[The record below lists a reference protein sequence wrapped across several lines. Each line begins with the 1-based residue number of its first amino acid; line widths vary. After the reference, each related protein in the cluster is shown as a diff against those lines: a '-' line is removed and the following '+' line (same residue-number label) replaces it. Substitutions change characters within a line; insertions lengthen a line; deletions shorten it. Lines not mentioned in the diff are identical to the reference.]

1 MILYKKKKMHCL
13 VSGLR
18 EIGYK
23 VFYFMTVWIRDRKTT
38 LNVTYWPSVVGQ
50 QILN

>member
-1 MILYKKKKMHCL
+1 MILHKKKKMHCL

-23 VFYFMTVWIRDRKTT
+23 VFYFMTVWIRDGKAV
-38 LNVTYWPSVVGQ
+38 LGVTA
-50 QILN
+50 

>member
-1 MILYKKKKMHCL
+1 MHCL

-23 VFYFMTVWIRDRKTT
+23 VFCFMTVWIRDGKNDSERNRLTVRGGTT
-38 LNVTYWPSVVGQ
+38 NLE
-50 QILN
+50 LKLRL

>member
-1 MILYKKKKMHCL
+1 MHCL

-23 VFYFMTVWIRDRKTT
+23 VFYFMTVWIRDGKMT
-38 LNVTYWPSVVGQ
+38 LNVTV
-50 QILN
+50 